1 MLGTVI
7 EKQFY
12 SNNILKTIKIQYSKN
27 MAQRQKRQVENL
39 CQEHSSEKKKKK
51 KERIQWSLVQQV
63 NKYCNQN

>member
-39 CQEHSSEKKKKK
+39 C
-51 KERIQWSLVQQV
+51 
-63 NKYCNQN
+63 

>member
-39 CQEHSSEKKKKK
+39 CQEHRVRSAKKKKK
-51 KERIQWSLVQQV
+51 KGTDTMEFGTTG
-63 NKYCNQN
+63 K

>member
-51 KERIQWSLVQQV
+51 KNGYNGVWYNR
-63 NKYCNQN
+63 

>member
-51 KERIQWSLVQQV
+51 ERIQWSLVQQV